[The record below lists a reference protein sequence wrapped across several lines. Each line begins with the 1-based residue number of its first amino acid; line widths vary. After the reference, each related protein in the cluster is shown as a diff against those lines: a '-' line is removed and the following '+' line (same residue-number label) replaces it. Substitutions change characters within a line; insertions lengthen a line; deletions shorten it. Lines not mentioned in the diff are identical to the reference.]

1 MMNNDIEKSSIIKR
15 ADLDERFYFQSLINE
30 AFKLNMID
38 TNFLSTLQLQSF
50 ELLRL
55 RVERYNGFDS
65 TSILKDKASS
75 IMESNIY
82 TIGLFLKKVT
92 PDEAIEELK
101 TNTMIDIYNKGRKE
115 IDRKL
120 DICRVLYKKVL
131 ANKVNIDNI
140 TYNDTIIGGIKSF
153 FKIYEPDFDATNIK
167 ITADYPLYN
176 NLIGILDGIEFIQEY
191 LTSFYYENEFCNLF
205 SENRI
210 KYLLYGYSHDYK
222 DLLINIF
229 EIVLIAAI
237 GSILANE
244 DVLKL
249 TISSLGLQ
257 KIYNKMENQTKE
269 EIYRLIE
276 KTYSKLKHILFKE
289 NLELQKYIEKRLT
302 QVQSQVYNAVRTNTL
317 DRIFIIEKYI
327 E

>member
-15 ADLDERFYFQSLINE
+15 TNLDERFYFQSLINE
-30 AFKLNMID
+30 AFTLNMID

-82 TIGLFLKKVT
+82 TIGLFLKKVA
-92 PDEAIEELK
+92 PDEAIEKLK
-101 TNTMIDIYNKGRKE
+101 TNTMTDIYNKGRRE

-131 ANKVNIDNI
+131 SNKVNTDNM
-140 TYNDTIIGGIKSF
+140 TYNDTIIGGIKAF

-176 NLIGILDGIEFIQEY
+176 NLIGILDGIEFMQEY
-191 LTSFYYENEFCNLF
+191 LTSLDYENEFCNVF

-222 DLLINIF
+222 NLLINIF
-229 EIVLIAAI
+229 EIILIAVM
-237 GSILANE
+237 GCILANE
-244 DVLKL
+244 DVFKL
-249 TISSLGLQ
+249 TISSSGLQ
-257 KIYNKMENQTKE
+257 KIYNKMQNQTKE
-269 EIYRLIE
+269 EVDTLIK
-276 KTYSKLKHILFKE
+276 KTYSELKRILIKE
-289 NLELQKYIEKRLT
+289 NLELQKYIEKGLT
-302 QVQSQVYNAVRTNTL
+302 QVQFQVYNAVRTNTL
-317 DRIFIIEKYI
+317 DKIFIIEKFI